1 MAFTSNPYG
10 DGVDSFIV
18 RVWMP
23 DRPGALGAV
32 ASRIGAAGGDVVGI
46 EIIEQGAGRAIDEL
60 VVHLPDPNLVDL
72 LISEVSQVDGVDVE
86 EVRATSAVVHDPRLQ
101 ALDMAVDLVDA
112 PNRDVLLD
120 VLCQEA
126 TTLTEAEWTVV
137 LDLAAG
143 ATVVSHGEHPA
154 PAWLAAFVRGSSD
167 EGAADDIISATLVA
181 DELVLVLGRD
191 RADFRTRQRE
201 RVAALAR
208 IAASRWAELGPL
220 SVGPVARSLDRT

>member
-1 MAFTSNPYG
+1 MAFTSTPYG
-10 DGVDSFIV
+10 GGVDSFIV

-60 VVHLPDPNLVDL
+60 VVHLPDPSLVDL

-86 EVRATSAVVHDPRLQ
+86 EVRATNEVVHDPRLQ
-101 ALDMAVDLVDA
+101 ALEMAVDLVDA
-112 PNRDVLLD
+112 PNRDVLIE
-120 VLCQEA
+120 VLCEEA
-126 TTLTEAEWTVV
+126 ATLTEAEWTVV
-137 LDLAAG
+137 LDPVAG
-143 ATVVSHGEHPA
+143 ASIVSHGEHPA
-154 PAWLAAFVRGSSD
+154 PAWLAAFVRGASD
-167 EGAADDIISATLVA
+167 DGAADDIISATLVA

-208 IAASRWAELGPL
+208 IAATRWRELGPV
-220 SVGPVARSLDRT
+220 SVRPVAGSLDSP

>member
-1 MAFTSNPYG
+1 MAFISSPYG
-10 DGVDSFIV
+10 GGVDSFIV

-60 VVHLPDPNLVDL
+60 IVHLPDPSLVNL
-72 LISEVSQVDGVDVE
+72 LINEVSQVDGVDVE
-86 EVRATSAVVHDPRLQ
+86 EVRPTSAVVHDPRLQ
-101 ALDMAVDLVDA
+101 ALDMAVDLLDA
-112 PNRDVLLD
+112 PNREVLLD
-120 VLCQEA
+120 VLCEEA

-137 LDLAAG
+137 LDQSAEVAI
-143 ATVVSHGEHPA
+143 VSRGQHPA
-154 PAWLAAFVRGSSD
+154 PAWLAAFVHGSSD
-167 EGAADDIISATLVA
+167 EGAADDIISATLVP

-208 IAASRWAELGPL
+208 IAATRWRELGPR
-220 SVGPVARSLDRT
+220 SVSPVARSLDRT